1 MKKIKI
7 CFISTSAYPLF
18 NSKCKD
24 QHGGTELQLYLIA
37 KELAK
42 SENFEVSFI
51 LGDFRQKNIEVI
63 NQIRLYKSFIPKSEE
78 TLIKKLIQAIKYF
91 NLFKKINT
99 DIYIT
104 SAANSTVGL
113 VSLFCK
119 FNKKIHIHRTASQM
133 DINKSFIKLNGIL
146 GKIYQYGLENADI
159 VITQNNEHKKLLKR
173 NHNIDAIVIK
183 NFFEIKRIKKRIPKN
198 SILWVSRYLEMK
210 RPKIFLELAKK
221 FPNENFI
228 IICSTKEKNNKYKQ
242 LILNAKKI
250 KNLKF
255 IEKVPFNEIQKY
267 FNKAKV
273 FVNTSDY
280 EGFPNTFI
288 QAGLGKTPILSLN
301 VNPDNFITK
310 YNCGYFCKGNF
321 DVMVEKLDK
330 LFTDKKDWEEKSNNC
345 YKYVKKN
352 HDINK
357 NIKKFKKIIF
367 NLDEEK

>member
-24 QHGGTELQLYLIA
+24 QHGGAELQLYLIA

-42 SENFEVSFI
+42 SKNFEVSFI
-51 LGDFRQKNIEVI
+51 LGDFRQKNIELI
-63 NQIRLYKSFIPKSEE
+63 NQIKLYKSFTPKSEE
-78 TLIKKLIQAIKYF
+78 TLIKKLIQATKYF
-91 NLFKKINT
+91 NLFKKINA

-146 GKIYQYGLENADI
+146 GKIYQYGLENASL
-159 VITQNNEHKKLLKR
+159 VITQNNEHKKLLKK
-173 NHNIDAIVIK
+173 NHNINAVVIK
-183 NFFEIKRIKKRIPKN
+183 NFFEIKRIKKGISKN
-198 SILWVSRYLEMK
+198 SILWVSRYVEMK
-210 RPKIFLELAKK
+210 RPYLFLELAKK
-221 FPNENFI
+221 ISNENFI
-228 IICSTKEKNNKYKQ
+228 IICPIEKKTNQYKK
-242 LILNAKKI
+242 LVSNAKKI

-255 IEKVPFNEIQKY
+255 IEQVPFNKIQKY

-288 QAGLGKTPILSLN
+288 QAGIGKTPILSLN
-301 VNPDNFITK
+301 VNPDNFINE
-310 YNCGYFCKGNF
+310 YNCGYFCDDSFEQMNQ
-321 DVMVEKLDK
+321 KLNQ
-330 LFTDKKDWEEKSNNC
+330 LLINKKDWKEKSENIFR
-345 YKYVKKN
+345 YVKKN
-352 HDINK
+352 HDIKK
-357 NIKKFKKIIF
+357 NIKKLKKVICGLMK
-367 NLDEEK
+367 NE